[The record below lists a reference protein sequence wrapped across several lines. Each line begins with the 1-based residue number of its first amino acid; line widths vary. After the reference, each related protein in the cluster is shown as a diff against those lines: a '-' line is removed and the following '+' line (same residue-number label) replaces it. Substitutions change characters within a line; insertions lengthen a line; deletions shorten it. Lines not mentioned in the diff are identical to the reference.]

1 MTRVYIDVREPHEFA
16 MGHVDGAIN
25 VPPSSLMAG
34 SPELVDVP
42 RDVELVVYCRSG
54 ARSNAAMFY
63 LRNMGFTNIINGI
76 NKDHVTAHYKK

>member
-1 MTRVYIDVREPHEFA
+1 
-16 MGHVDGAIN
+16 
-25 VPPSSLMAG
+25 MAG